1 MALKMLN
8 LVGDVVKYFS
18 FDDVNVDNW
27 VFKLFYKGA
36 FIILLVGSMVGITSQ
51 YFGEPINCDFKGIDS
66 EMASDY
72 CWIHGSSYIPPE
84 YQQSMKCIVDQD
96 GIESADDAPDT
107 SYYQVPS
114 LFTILSRN
122 LSLSNFDH
130 SPFSHIRS
138 VLFTFYTDNIDFA
151 SLPATLCL
159 L

>member
-1 MALKMLN
+1 MMH
-8 LVGDVVKYFS
+8 LVADIVKHFT
-18 FDDVNVDNW
+18 FDDVNIDNW
-27 VFKLFYKGA
+27 VFKLFYKGS
-36 FIILLVGSMVGITSQ
+36 FILFLMGSMVGILSQ

-122 LSLSNFDH
+122 LSLSNFDGLTTH
-130 SPFSHIRS
+130 HFRILEAFFL
-138 VLFTFYTDNIDFA
+138 LFTQTILTI
-151 SLPATLCL
+151 LPATLCL